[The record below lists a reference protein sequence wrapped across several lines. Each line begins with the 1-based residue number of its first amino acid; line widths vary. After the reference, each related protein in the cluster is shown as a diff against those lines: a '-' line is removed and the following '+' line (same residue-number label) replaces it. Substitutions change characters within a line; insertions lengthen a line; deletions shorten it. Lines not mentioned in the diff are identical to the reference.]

1 MVVVVLLRLL
11 VDIPQQQTAPSAL
24 VATSAILVAARRAS
38 SFPLRRVRV
47 CGLGVVSLVPTC
59 RSGGEVLVSAF
70 VLAKVGICSG

>member
-11 VDIPQQQTAPSAL
+11 LYPRRTAPSAV